1 IFPLSTILRTVIIAL
16 ALFCPFHL
24 FGQGKAVQV
33 SSSDREIII
42 DYYPSRYNPQSV
54 SVNSQSFF
62 YFPESELTSKAGEP
76 GLPTESFLIGIP
88 SSGNVKIEM
97 IEEQLSE
104 PGAGRIAA
112 VPTLSVSSDSLH
124 RIERKFTE
132 SASSGSRS
140 IEAVRVDEAFWWR
153 YQRISPISVRPI
165 SFNPSNQTFR
175 NRGRMRFKVS
185 FTGPSDSPHL
195 APPETPR
202 TEELYKSI
210 LLNYEQARPWRSP
223 AASSAQTALDS
234 TGTWFTP
241 GQEFVKIPIARDGMY
256 RLFFSDLVSAGTV
269 PSSL

>member
-1 IFPLSTILRTVIIAL
+1 MFRLSTILRTVILAL
-16 ALFCPFHL
+16 ALFCPFLL

-54 SVNSQSFF
+54 SVNGQSHF

-88 SSGNVKIEM
+88 SLGDVKIEM

-132 SASSGSRS
+132 SGHGGSWFT
-140 IEAVRVDEAFWWR
+140 EAVRVDEVFWWR
-153 YQRISPISVRPI
+153 YQRIARISV
-165 SFNPSNQTFR
+165 Q
-175 NRGRMRFKVS
+175 RGV
-185 FTGPSDSPHL
+185 
-195 APPETPR
+195 
-202 TEELYKSI
+202 
-210 LLNYEQARPWRSP
+210 
-223 AASSAQTALDS
+223 ASQ
-234 TGTWFTP
+234 
-241 GQEFVKIPIARDGMY
+241 
-256 RLFFSDLVSAGTV
+256 
-269 PSSL
+269 